1 MHGDS
6 STVARLTDVYSAP
19 SGNQRDEVRKGHLN
33 SEPNVSTEIK
43 TYKDGCHALEV
54 LQPTVASASRG
65 SNIQGFGRAQKPHT
79 CRTHVL
85 MNDAPANR
93 RTHACSIRSTL
104 FTLDLRVACPDRASQ
119 PFTNVMIRPV

>member
-65 SNIQGFGRAQKPHT
+65 SNIQGFRRAQKPHT

-85 MNDAPANR
+85 MNDAAANR
-93 RTHACSIRSTL
+93 RTHASFRPKHFIYFGFKSGL
-104 FTLDLRVACPDRASQ
+104 F
-119 PFTNVMIRPV
+119 